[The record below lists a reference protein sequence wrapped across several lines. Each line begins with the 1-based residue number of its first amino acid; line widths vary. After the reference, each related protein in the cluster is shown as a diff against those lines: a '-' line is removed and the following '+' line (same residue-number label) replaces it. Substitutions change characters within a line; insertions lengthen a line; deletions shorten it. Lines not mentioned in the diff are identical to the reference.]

1 MSGVLRFLPVILVA
15 AGAAAAGAWFAARVS
30 APEAPE
36 HARILERPRAVPAV
50 PMTGADG
57 EALDPS
63 LFRDHWTL
71 VFFGFTNC
79 PDVCPMTLQT
89 LAGASERLGDLPE
102 ARQPEVV
109 MISLD
114 PRRDEPEQ
122 LGRYVAFFDESFR
135 GISVAAEDLPELTR
149 AFGAAFAY
157 VPAGEDSYTVDHT
170 ASVFL
175 VDPQARLAAVFTT
188 PHTAEGIARDYRRVL
203 AAREA
208 G

>member
-1 MSGVLRFLPVILVA
+1 MSRTLRILPVVLLA
-15 AGAAAAGAWFAARVS
+15 AGAAAAGAWFAARLS

-36 HARILERPRAVPAV
+36 HARILERPRPVPAV
-50 PMTGADG
+50 PMISADG
-57 EALDPS
+57 ESLDPAI
-63 LFRDHWTL
+63 FRDRWTL

-89 LAGASERLGDLPE
+89 LAGATARLGDLPE
-102 ARQPEVV
+102 SRQPEVV
-109 MISLD
+109 MISVD
-114 PRRDEPEQ
+114 PGRDSPEQ
-122 LGRYVAFFDESFR
+122 LGRYVAFFDDSFR
-135 GISVAAEDLPELTR
+135 GVSVAAENLPELTR

-157 VPAGEDSYTVDHT
+157 VPSGDNSYTVDHT

-188 PHTAEGIARDYRRVL
+188 PHTADGIATDYRRVL
-203 AAREA
+203 AARGA